1 MASEHLM
8 KASPPSLMV
17 AAHTPFLVVELHIV
31 HTTPCSILQ
40 PQISCQ
46 VLLATCL
53 QITCLTCLLNPF
65 PQLADHLLP
74 NLPEEPD
81 QKIAAWIQSDQV
93 GSKHL
98 ISDQEQK
105 FYLMTDQ
112 SEH

>member
-31 HTTPCSILQ
+31 HTTPFSLLQ

-53 QITCLTCLLNPF
+53 LSPF
-65 PQLADHLLP
+65 SSDHLLP
-74 NLPEEPD
+74 R
-81 QKIAAWIQSDQV
+81 
-93 GSKHL
+93 
-98 ISDQEQK
+98 
-105 FYLMTDQ
+105 
-112 SEH
+112 

>member
-31 HTTPCSILQ
+31 HNSFQ
-40 PQISCQ
+40 PFAATD
-46 VLLATCL
+46 LLPSAASHL
-53 QITCLTCLLNPF
+53 SP
-65 PQLADHLLP
+65 DHLLP
-74 NLPEEPD
+74 NLPEETD
-81 QKIAAWIQSDQV
+81 QKIAAWVQSDQV

-112 SEH
+112 NEH

>member
-31 HTTPCSILQ
+31 HIAQLLSAFCSHRS
-40 PQISCQ
+40 PDKCCWPPVS
-46 VLLATCL
+46 
-53 QITCLTCLLNPF
+53 P
-65 PQLADHLLP
+65 PPPDHLLP
-74 NLPEEPD
+74 NLPEETD

-112 SEH
+112 NEH

>member
-31 HTTPCSILQ
+31 HTTPFSLLQ

-53 QITCLTCLLNPF
+53 QITCYPTCRKRVKLIRK
-65 PQLADHLLP
+65 LLP
-74 NLPEEPD
+74 GSNLIKWV
-81 QKIAAWIQSDQV
+81 QNI
-93 GSKHL
+93 
-98 ISDQEQK
+98 
-105 FYLMTDQ
+105 
-112 SEH
+112 

>member
-31 HTTPCSILQ
+31 HNSFQ
-40 PQISCQ
+40 PFAATD
-46 VLLATCL
+46 LLPSAAGHL
-53 QITCLTCLLNPF
+53 SPDHLKSATCLLNPF
-65 PQLADHLLP
+65 SSDHLLP
-74 NLPEEPD
+74 NLPEETD

-112 SEH
+112 NEH

>member
-31 HTTPCSILQ
+31 HIAQLLSAFCSHRSPAKCCWPPVFSIL
-40 PQISCQ
+40 
-46 VLLATCL
+46 
-53 QITCLTCLLNPF
+53 F
-65 PQLADHLLP
+65 PHLSPDHLLP
-74 NLPEEPD
+74 NLPEETD

-112 SEH
+112 NEH

>member
-8 KASPPSLMV
+8 KASLAHLPDGGCSHSLPGGGV
-17 AAHTPFLVVELHIV
+17 AHCAHN
-31 HTTPCSILQ
+31 SLQ
-40 PQISCQ
+40 PFAATD
-46 VLLATCL
+46 LLPSAAGHL
-53 QITCLTCLLNPF
+53 SP
-65 PQLADHLLP
+65 DHLLP
-74 NLPEEPD
+74 NLPEETD

-112 SEH
+112 NEH